1 MGRGRCATVD
11 MDATV
16 EVGGGHARAGELL
29 ERYCTSLVEREAA
42 PATVTK
48 YLRAARGLLCYV
60 VRRAEPLTKDV
71 VMGYKDELVHRYAPA
86 TVNTMLAA
94 VNGFLRELGLAHMCV
109 RRLRVQPPDERPPE
123 RDLGKGEYLRL
134 VRAASEAGDERM
146 ALVIQTICSTG
157 IRVSEL
163 AYVTVEAA
171 RTGRFVVRNKGK
183 ARTAYLP
190 RKLAQRLRAFATRRG
205 LREGPVFVGRGGR
218 PLDRTWI
225 WRKMKEYGRAAGVDA
240 QKVYPHN
247 LRHLFALT
255 FYRVHG
261 GDIDSLGRLLGHSRI
276 ETTRVYLVEGKGSRS
291 QQVEALGLLL
301 P

>member
-1 MGRGRCATVD
+1 MGRGRRETVD
-11 MDATV
+11 SDAMV
-16 EVGGGHARAGELL
+16 EVGGERARAGELL
-29 ERYCTSLVEREAA
+29 ERYRASLVEREAS

-94 VNGFLRELGLAHMCV
+94 VNGLLRELGQAHMCV

-123 RDLGKGEYLRL
+123 RDLGKGEYLCL
-134 VRAASEAGDERM
+134 VRAASKAGDERM

-163 AYVTVEAA
+163 AFVTVEALHA
-171 RTGRFVVRNKGK
+171 GRFVVRNKGK
-183 ARTAYLP
+183 VRTAYLP
-190 RKLAQRLRAFATRRG
+190 RKLSQRLRTFAARRG

-255 FYRVHG
+255 FYRMNG

-276 ETTRVYLVEGKGSRS
+276 ETTRIYLVEEKGCRSR
-291 QQVEALGLLL
+291 QVEALGLLL